1 MARTVPIK
9 CYKALACAIIGQAI
23 NDYLYAG
30 FSEQSLHDFLY
41 NTQWV
46 QCLDLDIDYLWDNA
60 VEKKRRIEYESKQ
73 KVDSKGNSTMD
84 S

>member
-1 MARTVPIK
+1 M
-9 CYKALACAIIGQAI
+9 Q
-23 NDYLYAG
+23 DYLY
-30 FSEQSLHDFLY
+30 SNYPEELLYNFLY

-46 QCLDLDIDYLWDNA
+46 QCLDLDIDYLWDNV

-73 KVDSKGNSTMD
+73 KVDGKGNSTMD